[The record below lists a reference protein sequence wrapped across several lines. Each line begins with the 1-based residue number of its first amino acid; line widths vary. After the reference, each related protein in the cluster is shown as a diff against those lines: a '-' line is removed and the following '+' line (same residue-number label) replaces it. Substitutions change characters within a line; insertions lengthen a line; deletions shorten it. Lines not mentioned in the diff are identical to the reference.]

1 MPIHNATTR
10 TLAPVFT
17 PLRHR
22 HKLKGHNWQQTM
34 LTYRANNAENL
45 VPAEMPPGSAL
56 TIRRDAGLGDC
67 LMIAC
72 ALAALKRRRPDLH
85 INFATPPA
93 YTALL
98 ARFDCIDEAIPL
110 DEALRFGA
118 PVLEFSNYCERHP
131 QADSTDR
138 VTIFAQAL
146 GVATGRLP
154 TYTPT
159 SADMQEAQ
167 LLLRGRRPI
176 AICMRGKYPH
186 RSWLIPRALQLA
198 ARLADEGLDVMLFD
212 AEEEPPYTAWI
223 SDDLPATSDV
233 KHPPTRAFG
242 LPLPTVAALLLHCR
256 AAVAPDTGF
265 LHFCGCL
272 GVPFVGIFGA
282 IPPHLRTP
290 LYRDHVDLIAD
301 DLPCV
306 PCFEGQKHITCRL
319 ECLQAIDV
327 DMVRR
332 ALGRL
337 GLTPRGDP

>member
-1 MPIHNATTR
+1 MPIHDVTTR

-22 HKLKGHNWQQTM
+22 HKLKEHNWRQTI
-34 LTYRANNAENL
+34 LSYRADDAEKL

-56 TIRRDAGLGDC
+56 PIRRDAGLGDC

-72 ALAALKRRRPDLH
+72 ALAALKRKRPDLH
-85 INFATPPA
+85 ITFATPPA
-93 YTALL
+93 YTAIL

-110 DEALRFGA
+110 DEALVVGA
-118 PVLEFSNYCERHP
+118 PMLEFSNYCERHP
-131 QADSTDR
+131 QANITNR

-146 GVATGRLP
+146 GVAAGRLP

-212 AEEEPPYTAWI
+212 AEEQPPYTTWI
-223 SDDLPATSDV
+223 SDDLPAA
-233 KHPPTRAFG
+233 RAFG

-265 LHFCGCL
+265 LHLCGCL
-272 GVPFVGIFGA
+272 GVPFVGIFAA
-282 IPPHLRTP
+282 IPPHLRTSI
-290 LYRDHVDLIAD
+290 YRDHVDLIAD
-301 DLPCV
+301 GLPCV

-332 ALGRL
+332 ALARL
-337 GLTPRGDP
+337 GLTQYGNP